1 MADLITVP
9 PRQIARFRRACDN
22 GANPYLVWTGRAV
35 RIFYTD
41 QWRAMCYTGAFI
53 ITTRDDLTTGN
64 PDALDLP
71 DESLAAALTDLANDR
86 LAERDDLAPAT

>member
-1 MADLITVP
+1 LRDFAGHATTAGTGIW
-9 PRQIARFRRACDN
+9 FGRAGPYGFSTRIN
-22 GANPYLVWTGRAV
+22 GAL
-35 RIFYTD
+35 
-41 QWRAMCYTGAFI
+41 CYTGAFI
-53 ITTRDDLTTGN
+53 ITTRDGLTTGN